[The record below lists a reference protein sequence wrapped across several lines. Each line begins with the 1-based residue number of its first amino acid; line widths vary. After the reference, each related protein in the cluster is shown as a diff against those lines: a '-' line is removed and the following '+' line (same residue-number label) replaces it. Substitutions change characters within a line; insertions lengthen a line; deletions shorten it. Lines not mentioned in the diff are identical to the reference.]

1 MTNAICGCYDE
12 KYSHDD
18 YRYNRIKEQL
28 SISYLNAIA
37 SYLGSEL
44 QVHGPLIDDDG
55 IDVTIRPPQSR
66 FLDCTNTKPSIDV
79 QMKCTSSP
87 RYDSSGDSM
96 LFNLDR
102 RIFTKMQIES
112 LSPTLLLVLILPEE
126 VDEWISC
133 NDSGLLM
140 QREMLW
146 YSANGCGRTVSDN
159 QKTVN
164 ISIPCSNK
172 VTKESVGQMLHKVA
186 RMEAIVNEV

>member
-79 QMKCTSSP
+79 QMKCTSVRGMIHPATACSSTLTGGSSP
-87 RYDSSGDSM
+87 RCRS
-96 LFNLDR
+96 
-102 RIFTKMQIES
+102 KVS
-112 LSPTLLLVLILPEE
+112 L
-126 VDEWISC
+126 
-133 NDSGLLM
+133 
-140 QREMLW
+140 R
-146 YSANGCGRTVSDN
+146 
-159 QKTVN
+159 
-164 ISIPCSNK
+164 
-172 VTKESVGQMLHKVA
+172 HF
-186 RMEAIVNEV
+186 